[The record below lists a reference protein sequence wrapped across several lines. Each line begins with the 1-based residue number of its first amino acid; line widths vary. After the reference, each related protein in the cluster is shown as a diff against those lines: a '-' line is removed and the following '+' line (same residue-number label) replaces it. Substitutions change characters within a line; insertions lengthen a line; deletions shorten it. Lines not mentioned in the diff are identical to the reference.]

1 VPFKPLRLLIAYDSA
16 GKRCGMVVPRM
27 KQLLEE
33 RAFEVDVWE
42 IDDQSPDLDDYQGV
56 VIGTPVRGL
65 ALRDSG
71 PTAKVAAFIQNTE
84 ALEEKK
90 VALFCVFDV
99 RPGTVFDRMKN
110 LLNERGADVVTEYP
124 YWRLQPADGADL
136 LPAECMVRI
145 RTR

>member
-1 VPFKPLRLLIAYDSA
+1 VPFKPLRLLIAYDAAGRRCSA
-16 GKRCGMVVPRM
+16 VVSRM

-42 IDDQSPDLDDYQGV
+42 IEGESPDLDDYQGV
-56 VIGTPVRGL
+56 VIGCPVRGL
-65 ALRDSG
+65 ALREAG
-71 PTAKVAAFIQNTE
+71 PTAKVATFIQNAE
-84 ALEEKK
+84 ALEDKK

-110 LLNERGADVVTEYP
+110 LLNERGADVVTEYS
-124 YWRLQPADGADL
+124 YWRLQPADGEDL